1 MPGITYSCDF
11 FVGDDLTV
19 AGTPPKANSNAVFIA
34 APTDFLIKS
43 QYSSAHTSWG
53 GVIFRNT
60 ENMSQKTVRSLDY
73 SDSVVKFSGVLAE

>member
-53 GVIFRNT
+53 GVVFRNT

>member
-1 MPGITYSCDF
+1 MPGIAYSYDF

-53 GVIFRNT
+53 GVVFRNT
-60 ENMSQKTVRSLDY
+60 ENMSQKTVKSLNY

>member
-34 APTDFLIKS
+34 APTGFSIKS
-43 QYSSAHTSWG
+43 QHLSAHTSWG

-60 ENMSQKTVRSLDY
+60 ENTGQKTVKPLNY

>member
-19 AGTPPKANSNAVFIA
+19 AGTPSKAISNAVFIA
-34 APTDFLIKS
+34 APTGFSIKS
-43 QYSSAHTSWG
+43 QHLSAHTSWG

-60 ENMSQKTVRSLDY
+60 ENTAQKTVKSLDY
-73 SDSVVKFSGVLAE
+73 SDSVMKFSGVLAE

>member
-1 MPGITYSCDF
+1 MPGIVYSCDF

-19 AGTPPKANSNAVFIA
+19 AGTPPKAISNAVFVA
-34 APTDFLIKS
+34 TPTDFLIKS
-43 QYSSAHTSWG
+43 QLSSAHTSWG

-60 ENMSQKTVRSLDY
+60 ENTGQKTVKPLNY